1 MDFRQTTK
9 DRLEVDVWIKDW
21 GHEVADRDRP
31 TPRRLSQPIN
41 MIVNSWLKYASNSEV
56 YRALL
61 LGLQEVPKP
70 DTQRN
75 LELSTMVAILLF
87 TWVVQLL
94 LPLMWVQV
102 VYEKEQ
108 HLRIMVKMHGLGTA
122 AYWLVTYFYYFVLYL
137 LYVLIL
143 VAAGTFSDL
152 AIFTKN
158 NYGKRHCL

>member
-1 MDFRQTTK
+1 MDFGETTK
-9 DRLEVDVWIKDW
+9 DRLEVAIWIKDW
-21 GHEVADRDRP
+21 GHEVADRNRP

-41 MIVNSWLKYASNSEV
+41 MIVNSWLKYASNNEF

-61 LGLQEVPKP
+61 LGLQELPKP
-70 DTQRN
+70 NTHRN
-75 LELSTMVAILLF
+75 LELSTIAAILLF

-94 LPLMWVQV
+94 LPLMLVQV

-108 HLRIMVKMHGLGTA
+108 QLRIMVKMHGLGTA
-122 AYWLVTYFYYFVLYL
+122 AYWIVTYFYYFVLYL

-143 VAAGTFSDL
+143 VCAGAFSDL

-158 NYGKRHCL
+158 DYGKRHFL